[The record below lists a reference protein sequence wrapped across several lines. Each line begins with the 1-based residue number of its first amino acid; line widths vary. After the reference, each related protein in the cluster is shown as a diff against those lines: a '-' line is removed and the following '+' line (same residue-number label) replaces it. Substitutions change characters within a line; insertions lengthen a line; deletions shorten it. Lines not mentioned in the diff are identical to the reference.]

1 MATGGMKR
9 RREICDGLLLN
20 ASYSNNPDDV
30 AHKLHGENFRAKVL
44 LLLPPKRVNNAQA

>member
-9 RREICDGLLLN
+9 RRGICDGLLLN

-30 AHKLHGENFRAKVL
+30 AHKLHGENVRAKA